1 MQGLHQRL
9 SAEIAYVILMMSSA
23 KRRPLVLIIEDDIAA
38 RRLYADVLSQAGLDV
53 AEAHN
58 GLQAAEK
65 AQDLGPDVIV
75 TDLGLPG
82 IDGYE
87 LCRRLQR
94 NERTARTPIVAIT
107 GRYFSAANVA
117 RAHREGCH
125 AVLIKPFVGEDLIA
139 QVRRAL
145 ESSGKGLDESP
156 VVS

>member
-1 MQGLHQRL
+1 
-9 SAEIAYVILMMSSA
+9 MSSGTP
-23 KRRPLVLIIEDDIAA
+23 RPLVLIIEDDIAS
-38 RRLYADVLSQAGLDV
+38 RRLYVATLSQAGLDV

-58 GLQAAEK
+58 GLQAVEK

-94 NERTARTPIVAIT
+94 SERTARTPIVAVT
-107 GRYFSAANVA
+107 GRYFSAADVA
-117 RAHREGCH
+117 RARREGCH
-125 AVLIKPFVGEDLIA
+125 AVLIKPFLSEDLIA

-145 ESSGKGLDESP
+145 ESAGKGDETP